1 MRGFIVRAAQS
12 AAGAFVVAPRH
23 SAPASVAAT
32 KVDADFMLSPFIVVM
47 PEDAKQA
54 VEAASLNCAGCAIR
68 RPTAWAAILQ
78 CSNSYCVAARLFQE
92 GEAQRSLHPSE
103 SL

>member
-1 MRGFIVRAAQS
+1 MRGFIVRADQS
-12 AAGAFVVAPRH
+12 AAGAFVVAQRH

-47 PEDAKQA
+47 PADAEQA
-54 VEAASLNCAGCAIR
+54 VKAAPLKRAGCAIR

-78 CSNSYCVAARLFQE
+78 CSS
-92 GEAQRSLHPSE
+92 
-103 SL
+103 